1 MASST
6 ADITAVAVAVGLAAG
21 RVFTAGQLARLA
33 LEIEPTDGTLFPG
46 IVAFDH
52 RNGRWLRRLG
62 PAPAILVT
70 YIDTG
75 GSVDTIEFNR
85 RRLRYTSAQQRQ
97 IELAFEMIGHGL
109 KSRDCGLL
117 GAAATISARV
127 NQEILPKP
135 GLEEIIDIS
144 ATVGGFGVVVAHSG
158 SVAGILHDQ
167 EAEGVERAL
176 AHMGVGEPATVK
188 LIDGGWRSRLS

>member
-6 ADITAVAVAVGLAAG
+6 ADITAAAAAVGLAAG
-21 RVFTAGQLARLA
+21 RVFTAGELARLA

-46 IVAFDH
+46 IVVFDH
-52 RNGRWLRRLG
+52 RNGRWLKRLG

-75 GSVDTIEFNR
+75 GSVDTIEYNR
-85 RRLRYTSAQQRQ
+85 RRLRYTAGQQKQ
-97 IELAFEMIGHGL
+97 IALAFELVRWGL
-109 KSRDCGLL
+109 KRGDCGLV
-117 GAAATISARV
+117 GMASTISARV

-144 ATVGGFGVVVAHSG
+144 ATIGGFGVVVAHSG
-158 SVAGILHDQ
+158 SVAGILHNR
-167 EAEGVERAL
+167 EAERVERAL
-176 AHMGVGEPATVK
+176 ARMGAGEPATAR
-188 LIDGGWRSRLS
+188 LIDGGWRSRLC